1 MRAQTTLDF
10 LVGTTI
16 FLLTVAMV
24 IGTVPGILDPFAL
37 DRSSAPVET
46 NRAATSLATDDL
58 AVEGSPYVLDG
69 AAVDTFFALDEAGVR
84 DRLRLGDGVH
94 INVTL
99 ENESGTIETLGTET
113 PDDRAITSAWRVVS
127 YEGDQAT
134 LRVRTW

>member
-10 LVGTTI
+10 LIGTTI

-24 IGTVPGILDPFAL
+24 IGMVPGILDPFAL

-46 NRAATSLATDDL
+46 NRAATSLATDELVVD
-58 AVEGSPYVLDG
+58 GSPYALDSES
-69 AAVDTFFALDEAGVR
+69 VDTFFALDEEEVR
-84 DRLRLGDGVH
+84 ERLRLGDGVH

-99 ENESGTIETLGTET
+99 ENETGTIETVGTET